1 MKGSSSI
8 GTFIVSGCNEV
19 VSFTNLKT
27 SEKSFKIYDKEAK
40 YGWVTFL
47 KVSGDMLA
55 IGYSSGTI
63 IVFDLNLNNATPDED
78 NQTLIQF
85 N

>member
-1 MKGSSSI
+1 M
-8 GTFIVSGCNEV
+8 SGCNEV

-40 YGWVTFL
+40 YGWVTCL

-63 IVFDLNLNNATPDED
+63 IVFDLDLNHASPDDD
-78 NQTLIQF
+78 NKNHL
-85 N
+85 